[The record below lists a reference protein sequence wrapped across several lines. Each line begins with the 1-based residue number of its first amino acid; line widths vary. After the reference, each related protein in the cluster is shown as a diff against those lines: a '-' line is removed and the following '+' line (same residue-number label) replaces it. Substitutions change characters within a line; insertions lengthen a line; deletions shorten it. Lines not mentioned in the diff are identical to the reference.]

1 MAFDEGS
8 MQDQI
13 RSLQTQLATAKQQY
27 EPILERYTNFKGNFG
42 VKEKSDGTIVIDYDK
57 FVERLGMEGALALR
71 AVIDERYKVSGGAG
85 QKPRVRLPSAA

>member
-8 MQDQI
+8 MQDRI
-13 RSLQTQLATAKQQY
+13 RSLEAQLATAKQQY

-57 FVERLGMEGALALR
+57 FVERLGLEGALTLR
-71 AVIDERYKVSGGAG
+71 AIIDEQYKISGETGK
-85 QKPRVRLPSAA
+85 KPRVRLPSAA